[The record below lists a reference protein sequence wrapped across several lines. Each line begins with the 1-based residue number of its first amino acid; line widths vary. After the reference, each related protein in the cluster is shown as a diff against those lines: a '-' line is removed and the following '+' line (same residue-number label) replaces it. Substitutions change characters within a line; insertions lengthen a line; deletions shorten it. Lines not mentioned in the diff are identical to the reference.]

1 MKYGYTKINII
12 ITSSIYFNI
21 EFALTVASLLVK
33 LLFINSIH
41 FCGALNAAIMNKVE
55 EDATSSWLESN
66 KNSHAIGK
74 ISNTCSSVN
83 TTAAFINRDIE
94 Q

>member
-1 MKYGYTKINII
+1 MKYYTKMNII
-12 ITSSIYFNI
+12 ISSSIYLSI
-21 EFALTVASLLVK
+21 AFALIVESLLVK
-33 LLFINSIH
+33 LLLINSIH

-55 EDATSSWLESN
+55 DDATSSWLESN

-83 TTAAFINRDIE
+83 TTAAFISRAIE